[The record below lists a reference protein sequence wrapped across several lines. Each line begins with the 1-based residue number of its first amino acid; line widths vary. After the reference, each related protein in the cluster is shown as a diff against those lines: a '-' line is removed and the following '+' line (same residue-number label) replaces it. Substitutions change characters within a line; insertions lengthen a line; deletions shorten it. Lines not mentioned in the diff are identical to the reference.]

1 MAQSNSDG
9 DTIVGL
15 RKLRVM
21 LRDPENGAM
30 VIPFMQGAISLTSTR
45 GFSCP
50 ATVLELT
57 GTLLRRYAG
66 GMKRDGSSSAG
77 AMRVVAGGMTT
88 RQGAALQEGEGSA
101 AEERVHDPDGV
112 SDLDEV
118 RRQLVAEGNKATQ
131 VAEAANVLLH
141 AARDALGNPVYGLR
155 TGKVMTLGSIN
166 ESIYDNAYKL
176 LDVIFRALGPLEVM
190 TNGLTFLIAA
200 DRRHAWQYDY
210 VTSTAK
216 LEDLSKTLHARL
228 DEQLPGVSAPLMR
241 ARSHTLQLL
250 SYLKSQR
257 YKLRPGN
264 QESTRAAVDAKAGIV
279 EIVTNPRITEERMN
293 KIVHDFVDFTQVTFD
308 THRFESSGLEDEG
321 TAMAAGDGGGG
332 GDGGPGGGP
341 GAGPGAS
348 AGAGAS
354 GSRGGWHG
362 TNAGAGSNGHRAN
375 PRNGNGN
382 RTNPRGGNAGGGWTS
397 ANVGANG
404 NRTNQRS
411 GNAGGSRPKGKGKA
425 KTRADIKCFKCGKMG
440 HFANDC
446 TAA

>member
-1 MAQSNSDG
+1 MVQSNSD
-9 DTIVGL
+9 DDIIVGL
-15 RKLRVM
+15 RKLRAM

-30 VIPFMQGAISLTSTR
+30 VIPYMEGTISLANVR
-45 GFSCP
+45 GVSCP

-57 GTLLRRYAG
+57 SMLLRKFAG

-77 AMRVVAGGMTT
+77 ATRVVVGGMTT

-131 VAEAANVLLH
+131 VAEASAVLLR

-200 DRRHAWQYDY
+200 DRRHAWPYAY

-264 QESTRAAVDAKAGIV
+264 QESTRAAMDAKTGIV

-293 KIVHDFVDFTQVTFD
+293 QIVHNFVDFTQVTFD
-308 THRFESSGLEDEG
+308 THRFGSSGLEDEG

-332 GDGGPGGGP
+332 DGGGGP
-341 GAGPGAS
+341 DAGGGAGGIRMKP
-348 AGAGAS
+348 
-354 GSRGGWHG
+354 H
-362 TNAGAGSNGHRAN
+362 
-375 PRNGNGN
+375 
-382 RTNPRGGNAGGGWTS
+382 RTNPRGSNAGGGRTS

-411 GNAGGSRPKGKGKA
+411 GNAGGGRPKGKGKA

-446 TAA
+446 TAV